1 MPSVAG
7 VAQSVEQH
15 IRNVW
20 VGGSIPPIGLI
31 KSIGY
36 KIIKTV
42 FMFLPQF
49 SPIPKNHHNKP
60 QLLPLKWR
68 VESPCF
74 SQKQIG

>member
-1 MPSVAG
+1 MYNIFIAG

-36 KIIKTV
+36 KTIKTI
-42 FMFLPQF
+42 FMFLSQLC
-49 SPIPKNHHNKP
+49 PI
-60 QLLPLKWR
+60 LKKTPTNNR
-68 VESPCF
+68 NVCR
-74 SQKQIG
+74 

>member
-1 MPSVAG
+1 MTTVAG

-36 KIIKTV
+36 KTIKTV
-42 FMFLPQF
+42 FMFLSQF
-49 SPIPKNHHNKP
+49 CPIPKKTPTTNRNNCQIFNHNTTN
-60 QLLPLKWR
+60 
-68 VESPCF
+68 
-74 SQKQIG
+74 

>member
-1 MPSVAG
+1 MPTIAG

-36 KIIKTV
+36 KNIETV
-42 FMFLPQF
+42 FMFLSQF
-49 SPIPKNHHNKP
+49 RPIPKKTPTINRNNC
-60 QLLPLKWR
+60 R
-68 VESPCF
+68 
-74 SQKQIG
+74 

>member
-1 MPSVAG
+1 MVILNDMIYVYNDTVAG

-36 KIIKTV
+36 NIKLSV
-42 FMFLPQF
+42 FLYA
-49 SPIPKNHHNKP
+49 SHSRH
-60 QLLPLKWR
+60 
-68 VESPCF
+68 S
-74 SQKQIG
+74 